1 MYKKF
6 LGMILGLTLAT
17 CSLNTTAAKDSQIR
31 TCNYADAIIEEVKEN
46 NSLIA
51 ESITS
56 AKPAGQYVLMAYLDV
71 NSEILRD
78 MRLWKIKNCKE
89 A

>member
-6 LGMILGLTLAT
+6 LGMILGLSLAT
-17 CSLNTTAAKDSQIR
+17 CSISTTAQDKVIR

-46 NSLIA
+46 NLLIA
-51 ESITS
+51 ESMPG
-56 AKPAGQYVLMAYLDV
+56 AKPAGQYVFLAYLQV
-71 NSEILRD
+71 NADILKE
-78 MRLWKIKNCKE
+78 MRTWKAKNCKE